1 MGCVELSG
9 NWYTQRSVENA
20 AYQAVKYRSRYNWTH
35 RDLLRKAHPNVTDP
49 QTDALFAWITKG
61 TLPSWQDHPALR
73 LIQAYE
79 DAKTA
84 GPNDLARIIEIRKL
98 SWEMVPSE
106 MLDKPEVWRALAQD
120 MPMTVLL
127 RNLATLTRVGV
138 IAPMDSAKVCERLG
152 GIGNPKVAR
161 IHPIAILSALLTY
174 RAGKGVRGKNAWLP
188 VPQVIDALDAAFDR
202 SFSQAPQ
209 TNKRL
214 YLGIDVSG
222 SMGNGEVAGV
232 PGLSPRI
239 AAAAMAMAIARREPN
254 YYMAG
259 FAASQDG
266 PYAMNRQV
274 PGMSPLNITAS
285 DSISD
290 AMQKTKDLPFGR
302 TDCALPMLHAM
313 EMKMNVDCFI
323 ILTTAELSLHPYH
336 EAKAG
341 GVATPNNPRHSAH
354 RPGTEEGRDEPQT
367 AEKTTAGQRARPV
380 HQVPPRT
387 CQAKQG
393 PLRAVLQKDPRIR
406 SQEKS
411 RSQTVQVYQ
420 GVSLSHAHRAKKAR
434 RKPCLLYAAS
444 QTGWRATMDHG
455 QKGRLE
461 VTEIVPDLAGRRLD
475 DHCFSGEHLCASRAI
490 VHLVESMRFELRDI
504 LLEEANLQERKWK
517 LQSLL
522 VEARNELEVGCS
534 HTAPDQ

>member
-1 MGCVELSG
+1 MAASYGSDKVRKTAFDFLNDVALTGSHLQMFIDYIGTMRGWGRGLRKAVG
-9 NWYTQRSVENA
+9 NWYTQRSIWNA

-35 RDLLRKAHPNVTDP
+35 RDLLRKAHPHPTGS
-49 QTDALFAWITKG
+49 QMDALFAWITKG
-61 TLPSWQDHPALR
+61 TLPSWQDHPELR
-73 LIQAYE
+73 LILAYE

-84 GPNDLARIIEIRKL
+84 SPNDLARLIEVRKMT
-98 SWEMVPSE
+98 WEMVPSE
-106 MLDKPEVWRALAQD
+106 MLDKEVVWRALAQE
-120 MPMTVLL
+120 MPMTALL

-138 IAPMDSAKVCERLG
+138 IAPMESAEVCETLKK
-152 GIGNPKVAR
+152 IGTMTR
-161 IHPIAILSALLTY
+161 IHPIAVLTALLVY
-174 RAGKGVRGKNAWLP
+174 KAGKGVRGKNTWIP
-188 VPQVIDALDAAFDR
+188 VPQVIDALDAAFGR

-209 TNKRL
+209 TNQRL

-222 SMGNGEVAGV
+222 SMASGEVAGV
-232 PGLSPRI
+232 PGLSPRM

-259 FAASQDG
+259 FAASPREDSILA
-266 PYAMNRQV
+266 YVNRQAPV
-274 PGMSPLNITAS
+274 MSPLDITAS

-313 EMKMNVDCFI
+313 ELKMNVDCFI
-323 ILTTAELSLHPYH
+323 IFTTAELSLHPYH

-411 RSQTVQVYQ
+411 RSQTGQVYR

-434 RKPCLLYAAS
+434 RKPCLLFGSRPVKWCKSAS
-444 QTGWRATMDHG
+444 S
-455 QKGRLE
+455 
-461 VTEIVPDLAGRRLD
+461 
-475 DHCFSGEHLCASRAI
+475 C
-490 VHLVESMRFELRDI
+490 
-504 LLEEANLQERKWK
+504 
-517 LQSLL
+517 
-522 VEARNELEVGCS
+522 
-534 HTAPDQ
+534 